1 MSEAIY
7 VVDKHKSALW
17 TAANSRLK
25 ISGGKIL
32 CSNQFSSPNTLLK
45 AILNSEIR
53 TVIFC
58 WRKALLDI
66 NNGILPG
73 TGYFK
78 LYEAKNLIVL
88 IPDYLGLETESL
100 KIEHHIISMCHS
112 YYVTN
117 YNLYEL
123 YSKIFERKPSGVLHD
138 IPDLTILSIVK
149 KIPKQIKNSPSKL
162 KLIWVG
168 NSKWGRRQGAIDHKG
183 YKEIVVPLKRYL
195 SVNGDCCELSL
206 IDSSQNLLPYIDV
219 LRKIRESD
227 ILIQTSKSEG
237 TGLSTLEAMALETS
251 VLSTP
256 VGVFNEIVPMDLE
269 DHYINHDLAD
279 IHSKIHRINLE
290 ESAVTFLK
298 IWEEYLDIALSEKV
312 KDLKIGSIAFKAQ
325 KVRIWVKVEIRTF
338 WIFRY
343 LTFLKIKLINSI
355 SFP

>member
-7 VVDKHKSALW
+7 IVDKHKSALW
-17 TAANSRLK
+17 IAANSRLK
-25 ISGGKIL
+25 ISGGSIL
-32 CSNQFSSPNTLLK
+32 CSNQFPSPTTLLK
-45 AILNSEIR
+45 AILDSEIK

-66 NNGILPG
+66 NKSMIFG
-73 TGYFK
+73 TKFMK
-78 LYEAKNLIVL
+78 LSESKNLVVL

-100 KIEHHIISMCHS
+100 KIENCLLSMCHS

-123 YSKIFERKPSGVLHD
+123 YSKIFEKKPSGVLHD
-138 IPDLTILSIVK
+138 IPDLTAIGIVRD
-149 KIPKQIKNSPSKL
+149 IPKQTKNSPSKIR
-162 KLIWVG
+162 LIWVG
-168 NSKWGRRQGAIDHKG
+168 NSKWGKRQGAIDHKG
-183 YKEIVVPLKRYL
+183 FKEIMVPLKRYI
-195 SVNGDCCELSL
+195 SINGDCCEISI
-206 IDSSQNLLPYIDV
+206 IDSSQNLLPYFDV

-269 DHYINHDLAD
+269 EYFISNDLAE

-290 ESAVTFLK
+290 ESSGIFLN
-298 IWEEYLDIALSEKV
+298 IWEKYLNIALSEKV
-312 KDLKIGSIAFKAQ
+312 KDFKIGSTSFKTQ
-325 KVRIWVKVEIRTF
+325 KVRIWITVETRIF
-338 WIFRY
+338 WILRY
-343 LTFLKIKLINSI
+343 LTFLKKKLINLI
-355 SFP
+355 NFQ